1 MIREG
6 LTTTTTKEMVA
17 AHISSQVGV
26 GVESGAGHVELSGKV
41 FDFVDEA
48 DDRLELLVGLR
59 KGGLELGVG
68 VDQTLKSGKHVL
80 ALGQLKAD

>member
-1 MIREG
+1 
-6 LTTTTTKEMVA
+6 
-17 AHISSQVGV
+17 
-26 GVESGAGHVELSGKV
+26 
-41 FDFVDEA
+41 VDEA